1 MATAASPRWNACR
14 FKASHNSYERDE
26 DLHQQLRFDPAKP
39 WQGGCRGLELDIW
52 RHSDAS
58 HGTNL
63 GYFTVAH
70 SSPGDVPLANYLG
83 HLLSFHA
90 NEPDH
95 DPVLVTLDIKS
106 SQGSAAA
113 FPGEIDAYLGEW
125 FDRTLVYRPAD
136 LRGRSR
142 RGTLIDVVRA
152 SGWPTIDALRGRFVF
167 VLSGTE
173 TWKRRYAETTT
184 NAMLCFADADVDDDQ
199 PYEALAATLPTNRV
213 FLNMHLFSADFAVWK
228 QSVPKLR
235 ADGYVV
241 RGYVLD
247 ASAIWSKAIAAG
259 LNALATDMVRG
270 RTWAHV
276 GGAAFTQI

>member
-1 MATAASPRWNACR
+1 MIAVASPRWNACR

-26 DLHQQLRFDPAKP
+26 DLHQQLGFDAVRP

-52 RHSDAS
+52 RHSGAS
-58 HGTNL
+58 HGTAL

-70 SSPGDVPLANYLG
+70 SSPGNVPLANHLG
-83 HLLSFHA
+83 HLLSYHA
-90 NEPDH
+90 NEPRH
-95 DPVLVTLDIKS
+95 DPVLVTLDVKS

-113 FPGEIDAYLGEW
+113 FPAELDAYLGEW

-136 LRGRSR
+136 VRGRSR
-142 RGTLIDVVRA
+142 RGSLIDVVRA

-173 TWKRRYAETTT
+173 AWKRRYAETTT
-184 NAMLCFADADVDDDQ
+184 VASLCFADADVADDK
-199 PYEALAATLPTNRV
+199 PYEDLAPRLPTNRV

-228 QSVPKLR
+228 QSVPRLR

-247 ASAIWSKAIAAG
+247 ASGIWSKAITAG
-259 LNALATDMVRG
+259 VHVLATDMVRG

-276 GGAAFTQI
+276 GAAPFVPI

>member
-1 MATAASPRWNACR
+1 MIAAASPRWNACR

-26 DLHQQLRFDPAKP
+26 DLHQQLRFDAARP

-58 HGTNL
+58 HGTSV

-70 SSPGDVPLANYLG
+70 STPGNVPLANHLG
-83 HLLSFHA
+83 HLLSYHA
-90 NEPDH
+90 NEPRH
-95 DPVLVTLDIKS
+95 DPVLVTIDIKS

-113 FPGEIDAYLGEW
+113 FPAEIDAYLGEW

-136 LRGRSR
+136 LRAKSR
-142 RGTLIDVVRA
+142 RGTLIEAVRA

-173 TWKRRYAETTT
+173 AWKRRYAETTT
-184 NAMLCFADADVDDDQ
+184 GTSLCFADADVADDE
-199 PYEALAATLPTNRV
+199 PYDVLAPRLPADRV

-228 QSVPKLR
+228 ESVARLR

-247 ASAIWSKAIAAG
+247 SSGIWSKAMTAG
-259 LNALATDMVRG
+259 VNVLATDMVRG

-276 GGAAFTQI
+276 GASPFVQI

>member
-1 MATAASPRWNACR
+1 MRAATSPRWNACR

-26 DLHQQLRFDPAKP
+26 DLHQQLHFDAAQP

-58 HGTNL
+58 HGTSV

-70 SSPGDVPLANYLG
+70 SSPGNVPLANHLG
-83 HLLSFHA
+83 HLLSYHA
-90 NEPDH
+90 NEPGH

-106 SQGSAAA
+106 SGGSAAP
-113 FPGEIDAYLGEW
+113 FPAEIDAYLGEW
-125 FDRTLVYRPAD
+125 FDRTLVFRPAD
-136 LRGRSR
+136 LRRRSR
-142 RGTLIDVVRA
+142 RGTLLDVVRA
-152 SGWPTIDALRGRFVF
+152 SGWPTIAMLRGRFVF

-173 TWKRRYAETTT
+173 AWKRRYAEATT
-184 NAMLCFADADVDDDQ
+184 NASLCFADADVDDDR
-199 PYEALAATLPTNRV
+199 PYEALAAQLPTNRV
-213 FLNMHLFSADFAVWK
+213 FLNLHLFSADFAVWK
-228 QSVPKLR
+228 ESVPRLR

-247 ASAIWSKAIAAG
+247 ASGIWSKAIAAG
-259 LNALATDMVRG
+259 VNALATDMVRG

-276 GGAAFTQI
+276 GAAPFVAI